1 MLDYITPFVK
11 IGVSTRELD
20 DLIYNYT
27 KSIDAIPACLGYE
40 GYPKSVCISVN
51 DVVCHGIPSDDI
63 ILQDGDIVNIDLI
76 RYDFI

>member
-1 MLDYITPFVK
+1 
-11 IGVSTRELD
+11 VSTRELD

-27 KSIDAIPACLGYE
+27 KSINAIPACLGYE

-63 ILQDGDIVNIDLI
+63 ILQDGDIVRNISVNI
-76 RYDFI
+76 RFYEGWDE